1 MNTLMMRME
10 RCGSNVKTQ
19 EGKIM
24 TKFNIT
30 RYKGR
35 VIYTKIVDSD
45 TKEIIEASEGRK
57 KYD

>member
-1 MNTLMMRME
+1 MMRME

>member
-1 MNTLMMRME
+1 ME

-24 TKFNIT
+24 TK
-30 RYKGR
+30 
-35 VIYTKIVDSD
+35 
-45 TKEIIEASEGRK
+45 EIIEASEGRK